1 MRTLYEDVVWADG
14 VVVDSTLLQVND
26 GVNEVEA
33 DGEYRTQLQFGR
45 RRRVQVLCQRLLRV
59 GSVEAD
65 EPAG

>member
-26 GVNEVEA
+26 GVDEVEA
-33 DGEYRTQLQFGR
+33 DGKYRAQLQFGR
-45 RRRVQVLCQRLLRV
+45 RRRVQVLRQRLLRV

>member
-1 MRTLYEDVVWADG
+1 MRTLNEDVVWADG

-26 GVNEVEA
+26 GVDEVEA
-33 DGEYRTQLQFGR
+33 DGEYRAQLQFGR
-45 RRRVQVLCQRLLRV
+45 RRRVQVLRQRLLRV

>member
-14 VVVDSTLLQVND
+14 VVVDSALFQVND
-26 GVNEVEA
+26 GVDEVEA
-33 DGEYRTQLQFGR
+33 DGEYSAQLQFGR
-45 RRRVQVLCQRLLRV
+45 RRRVQVLRQRLLRV